1 MNQAPEHQIPSLQR
15 RSQERD
21 SEHLSCWDKG
31 SDCRHIYQTL
41 GRRTLQKIEG
51 KVDGMVVMITLYR
64 YNEMRECDD
73 NIKMIW

>member
-21 SEHLSCWDKG
+21 SQHLSCWNKR
-31 SDCRHIYQTL
+31 SDSRHIYQAL

-51 KVDGMVVMITLYR
+51 KVDGMVMMITLHTDI
-64 YNEMRECDD
+64 M
-73 NIKMIW
+73 K